1 MKSSIRILNNYEY
14 KKLFLPDVTEH
25 ILFNESKI
33 QVYRVENYLRNILI
47 PVTPYRT
54 TFNFLIFLRKGTLSQ
69 FVDGESFDLEKN
81 QIINIKQGNITATL
95 NISADAEGFFIVY
108 ENEVITDIEFGKN
121 DLQFLS
127 TKSDVSMD
135 PMVASWNAKI
145 IELLEDELFC
155 ENRDMQICISLFQS
169 FLIKIIKGQSNTSK
183 ILNRQLS
190 IVFQFRELVQKNH
203 IDHKNVHYYAQQ
215 LNISENYLNKCVKEA
230 TNKPP
235 KQWINEISILHSQ
248 ILLQDATRDI
258 ASVAFE
264 LKYQSPSYFT
274 RLFKKVTGYS
284 PTEYRKLKFLE
295 A

>member
-1 MKSSIRILNNYEY
+1 MKSSIRLLNNYEY

-47 PVTPYRT
+47 PVAPYRT

-135 PMVASWNAKI
+135 PMVATWNAKI

-203 IDHKNVHYYAQQ
+203 IEHKNVHYYAQL

-264 LKYQSPSYFT
+264 LKYQSPSYFA

>member
-1 MKSSIRILNNYEY
+1 MKKSIQILNNYEY

-54 TFNFLIFLRKGTLSQ
+54 TFNFLIFLRKGSLRQ
-69 FVDGESFDLEKN
+69 FVDGESFDLEKD
-81 QIINIKQGNITATL
+81 QIINIKQGNVTATL
-95 NISADAEGFFIVY
+95 NISRDAEGFFIVY
-108 ENEVITDIEFGKN
+108 ENEVITDIELGKN

-135 PMVASWNAKI
+135 STMATWNAKI
-145 IELLEDELFC
+145 IELLEEELFS

-169 FLIKIIKGQSNTSK
+169 FLIKIIKGQNLNSK
-183 ILNRQLS
+183 TLNRQLS

-203 IDHKNVHYYAQQ
+203 IDHKNVHYFAEK
-215 LNISENYLNKCVKEA
+215 LNISENYLNKCVKET

>member
-95 NISADAEGFFIVY
+95 NISTDAEGFFIVY

-135 PMVASWNAKI
+135 PKVATWNAKI

-203 IDHKNVHYYAQQ
+203 IDHKNVQYYAQQ